1 VGKMMFAKL
10 NGKEVQKILDI
21 IIANFKDNEEKIN
34 NLNVFPVPDGDT
46 GTNMLLTLKAIKQE
60 TINIKSYTL
69 KNIVEKISFGALMGA
84 RGNSGVILSQIIKG
98 FLDKLLSK
106 KNMDLY
112 TIEDALDSSK
122 KLAYSSVQNP
132 TEGTMLTTIKDI
144 YQYVGNLNNNTTRSI
159 SYIELLDNII
169 EETEKSVIRTTYLLP
184 VLKKA
189 DVVDAGAQ
197 GVLDI
202 IIGFKKA
209 LIELKKSDC
218 KLENT
223 KKSKNKKESA
233 KLKNKGILSESSI
246 NGSGNINSN
255 NKMDVK
261 KDFKSLKDI
270 DVSTDIKY
278 VYCTE
283 LVVRGDNINID
294 KLKQAIER
302 FGDSALVVGNDQLV
316 KVHVHTNYP
325 QKVLK
330 RTIREG
336 TLHEIQINNMIDQ
349 SKQARGI
356 EKTEEKVEKIGLL
369 VVASGD
375 GIEEVF
381 KSIGV
386 DVIIKGGQSMNPST
400 YDIVKAINKLEADK
414 IVIFPNNKNIILT
427 ANQAKRIVKKDVIVV
442 PTKSIPQGI
451 TAILNYNYDIEL
463 EENIFNMKEAVKK
476 VKSGEVTAAV
486 RNANLLVGEIKKGDF
501 IGLEDG
507 KVRVISDKLVD
518 VVIDLIKYM
527 STGNEEVV
535 TFYTG
540 KDAKKED
547 SKSIKDRLKEYLPKL
562 EVEFHDGGQPLYPYI
577 FSIE

>member
-1 VGKMMFAKL
+1 MMFTKL
-10 NGKEVQKILDI
+10 NGKEVQKILDVI
-21 IIANFKDNEEKIN
+21 IVNFKENEEKIN

-60 TINIKSYTL
+60 TLNIKSYTL

-98 FLDKLLSK
+98 FLEKLLSK

-112 TIEDALDSSK
+112 AIKDALDSSK

-132 TEGTMLTTIKDI
+132 TEGTMLTTVKDI
-144 YQYVGNLNNNTTRSI
+144 YQFVDNLSNNTNCSI
-159 SYIELLDNII
+159 SYKELLDDII

-197 GVLDI
+197 GILDI

-223 KKSKNKKESA
+223 KKRKNKKESA
-233 KLKNKGILSESSI
+233 KLNNKEILSESSI

-270 DVSTDIKY
+270 NVSTDIKY

-294 KLKQAIER
+294 KLKQDIER

-316 KVHVHTNYP
+316 KVHVHTNNP

-356 EKTEEKVEKIGLL
+356 EKTEEREEKIGLL

-386 DVIIKGGQSMNPST
+386 DIIIKGGQSMNPST

-427 ANQAKRIVKKDVIVV
+427 ANQAKRIVKKDVIVI

-451 TAILNYNYDIEL
+451 TAILNYNYDLEI
-463 EENIFNMKEAVKK
+463 EENIFNMKEAMKK
-476 VKSGEVTAAV
+476 VKCGEVTAAV

-507 KVRVISDKLVD
+507 KIRVISDKLVD
-518 VVIDLIKYM
+518 VVIDLIKDTA
-527 STGNEEVV
+527 TGNEEVV

-547 SKSIKDRLKEYLPKL
+547 SKSIEDRLKECLPKL

>member
-1 VGKMMFAKL
+1 MFTKL
-10 NGKEVQKILDI
+10 NGKEVQKILDVI
-21 IIANFKDNEEKIN
+21 IVNFKENEEKIN

-60 TINIKSYTL
+60 TLNIKSYTL

-98 FLDKLLSK
+98 FLEKLLSK

-112 TIEDALDSSK
+112 AIKDALDSSK

-132 TEGTMLTTIKDI
+132 TEGTMLTTVKDI
-144 YQYVGNLNNNTTRSI
+144 YQFVDNLSNNTNCSI
-159 SYIELLDNII
+159 SYKELLDDII

-223 KKSKNKKESA
+223 KKRKNKKESA
-233 KLKNKGILSESSI
+233 KLNNKEILSESSI

-270 DVSTDIKY
+270 NVSTDIKY

-294 KLKQAIER
+294 KLKQDIER

-316 KVHVHTNYP
+316 KVHVHTNNP

-356 EKTEEKVEKIGLL
+356 EKTEEREEKIGLL

-386 DVIIKGGQSMNPST
+386 DIIIKGGQSMNPST

-427 ANQAKRIVKKDVIVV
+427 ANQAKRIVKKDVIVI

-451 TAILNYNYDIEL
+451 TAILNYNYDLEI
-463 EENIFNMKEAVKK
+463 EENIFNMKEAMKK
-476 VKSGEVTAAV
+476 VKCGEVTAAV

-507 KVRVISDKLVD
+507 KIRVISDKLVD
-518 VVIDLIKYM
+518 VVIDLIKDTA
-527 STGNEEVV
+527 TGNEEVV

-547 SKSIKDRLKEYLPKL
+547 SKSIEDRLKECLPKL

>member
-1 VGKMMFAKL
+1 MFAKL
-10 NGKEVQKILDI
+10 NGREVQNILDI
-21 IIANFKDNEEKIN
+21 IITNFKENEEKIN

-60 TINIKSYTL
+60 VINIKSYTL
-69 KNIVEKISFGALMGA
+69 KNIVERISFGALMGA

-112 TIEDALDSSK
+112 AIRDALNSSK

-144 YQYVGNLNNNTTRSI
+144 YQSVDNLNNNTTSSI
-159 SYIELLDNII
+159 GYMELLDNII
-169 EETEKSVIRTTYLLP
+169 EEAEKSVIRTTYLLP

-197 GVLDI
+197 GILDI

-223 KKSKNKKESA
+223 KKSKNKKESTN
-233 KLKNKGILSESSI
+233 LDNKGVLSESSI
-246 NGSGNINSN
+246 NDSGNINNSN

-270 DVSTDIKY
+270 NVSTDIKY

-283 LVVRGDNINID
+283 LVVRGDNIIID
-294 KLKQAIER
+294 RLKQDIER
-302 FGDSALVVGNDQLV
+302 FGDSALVVGNEKLV

-325 QKVLK
+325 QKVLR

-336 TLHEIQINNMIDQ
+336 TLHEIQINNMVDQ
-349 SKQARGI
+349 SKQARGN
-356 EKTEEKVEKIGLL
+356 EKTEEKKEKIGILA
-369 VVASGD
+369 VANGD

-400 YDIVKAINKLEADK
+400 YDIVKAINKLEADR

-427 ANQAKRIVKKDVIVV
+427 ANQAKRIAKKDVIVI

-451 TAILNYNYDIEL
+451 TAILNYNPDLKI
-463 EENIFNMKEAVKK
+463 EENIFNMKEAVNKI
-476 VKSGEVTAAV
+476 KSGAVTTAV
-486 RNANLLVGEIKKGDF
+486 RNANLLVGEIKKGDY

-507 KVRVISDKLVD
+507 KVRVISDNLVG
-518 VVIDLIKYM
+518 VVIDLIKDM
-527 STGNEEVV
+527 STGNEEVI
-535 TFYTG
+535 TFYIG

-547 SKSIKDRLKEYLPKL
+547 SKIIEDRLKECLPKL
-562 EVEFHDGGQPLYPYI
+562 EIEFYDGGQPLYPYT

>member
-1 VGKMMFAKL
+1 MMFTKL
-10 NGKEVQKILDI
+10 NGKEVQKILDVI
-21 IIANFKDNEEKIN
+21 IVNFKENEEKIN

-60 TINIKSYTL
+60 TLNIKSYTL

-98 FLDKLLSK
+98 FLEKLLSK

-112 TIEDALDSSK
+112 AIKDALDSSK

-132 TEGTMLTTIKDI
+132 TEGTMLTTVKDI
-144 YQYVGNLNNNTTRSI
+144 YQFVDNLSNNTNCSI
-159 SYIELLDNII
+159 SYKELLDDII

-223 KKSKNKKESA
+223 KKRKNKKESA
-233 KLKNKGILSESSI
+233 KLNNKEILSESSI

-270 DVSTDIKY
+270 NVSTDIKY

-294 KLKQAIER
+294 KLKQDIER

-316 KVHVHTNYP
+316 KVHVHTNNP

-356 EKTEEKVEKIGLL
+356 EKTEEREEKIGLL

-386 DVIIKGGQSMNPST
+386 DIIIKGGQSMNPST

-427 ANQAKRIVKKDVIVV
+427 ANQAKRIVKKDVIVI

-451 TAILNYNYDIEL
+451 TAILNYNYDLEI
-463 EENIFNMKEAVKK
+463 EENIFNMKEAMKK
-476 VKSGEVTAAV
+476 VKCGEVTAAV

-507 KVRVISDKLVD
+507 KIRVISDKLVD
-518 VVIDLIKYM
+518 VVIDLIKDTA
-527 STGNEEVV
+527 TGNEEVV

-547 SKSIKDRLKEYLPKL
+547 SKSIEDRLKECLPKL

>member
-1 VGKMMFAKL
+1 MFAKL
-10 NGKEVQKILDI
+10 NGREVQNILDI
-21 IIANFKDNEEKIN
+21 IITNFKENEEKIN

-60 TINIKSYTL
+60 VINIKSYTL
-69 KNIVEKISFGALMGA
+69 KNIVERISFGALMGA

-112 TIEDALDSSK
+112 AIRDALNSSK

-144 YQYVGNLNNNTTRSI
+144 YQSVDNLNNNTTSSI
-159 SYIELLDNII
+159 GYMELLDNII
-169 EETEKSVIRTTYLLP
+169 EEAEKSVIRTTYLLP

-197 GVLDI
+197 GILDI

-223 KKSKNKKESA
+223 KKSKNKKESTN
-233 KLKNKGILSESSI
+233 LNNKGVLSESSI
-246 NGSGNINSN
+246 NDSGNINNSN

-270 DVSTDIKY
+270 NVSTDIKY

-283 LVVRGDNINID
+283 LVVRGDNIIID
-294 KLKQAIER
+294 RLKQDIER
-302 FGDSALVVGNDQLV
+302 FGDSALVVGNEKLV

-325 QKVLK
+325 QKVLR

-336 TLHEIQINNMIDQ
+336 TLHEIQINNMVDQ
-349 SKQARGI
+349 SKQARGN
-356 EKTEEKVEKIGLL
+356 EKTEEKKEKIGILA
-369 VVASGD
+369 VANGD

-400 YDIVKAINKLEADK
+400 YDIVKAINKLEADR

-427 ANQAKRIVKKDVIVV
+427 ANQAKRIAKKDVIVI

-451 TAILNYNYDIEL
+451 TAILNYNPDLKI
-463 EENIFNMKEAVKK
+463 EENIFNMKEAVNKI
-476 VKSGEVTAAV
+476 KSGAVTTAV
-486 RNANLLVGEIKKGDF
+486 RNANLLVGEIKKGDY

-507 KVRVISDKLVD
+507 KVRVISDNLVG
-518 VVIDLIKYM
+518 VVIDLIKDM
-527 STGNEEVV
+527 STGNEEVI
-535 TFYTG
+535 TFYIG

-547 SKSIKDRLKEYLPKL
+547 SKIIEDRLKECLPKL
-562 EVEFHDGGQPLYPYI
+562 EIEFYDGGQPLYPYT

>member
-1 VGKMMFAKL
+1 MIYTKL
-10 NGKEVQKILDI
+10 NISEVQKILDI
-21 IIANFKDNEEKIN
+21 IITNFKENEEKIN

-60 TINIKSYTL
+60 IINIKSYTL

-106 KNMDLY
+106 KSMDLY
-112 TIEDALDSSK
+112 AIRDALDSSK

-144 YQYVGNLNNNTTRSI
+144 YQSVDNLNNNTNSSI

-169 EETEKSVIRTTYLLP
+169 EEAEKSVIRTTYLLP

-197 GVLDI
+197 GILDI
-202 IIGFKKA
+202 LIGFKKA
-209 LIELKKSDC
+209 LIELKKSDG

-233 KLKNKGILSESSI
+233 KLNNKGILSKSSI
-246 NGSGNINSN
+246 NGGGNINSN

-270 DVSTDIKY
+270 NVSTDIKY

-294 KLKQAIER
+294 RLKQDIER
-302 FGDSALVVGNDQLV
+302 FGDSALVVGNEKLV

-325 QKVLK
+325 QKVLR

-336 TLHEIQINNMIDQ
+336 TLHEIQINNMVDQ
-349 SKQARGI
+349 SKQARGT
-356 EKTEEKVEKIGLL
+356 EKTEEKKEKIGIL
-369 VVASGD
+369 VVVNGD

-386 DVIIKGGQSMNPST
+386 DAIIKGGQSMNPST

-442 PTKSIPQGI
+442 TTKSIPQGI
-451 TAILNYNYDIEL
+451 TAILNYNPDLEI
-463 EENIFNMKEAVKK
+463 EENIFNMKEAVNRI
-476 VKSGEVTAAV
+476 KSGEVTTAV
-486 RNANLLVGEIKKGDF
+486 RNANLLVGEIRKGDY

-507 KVRVISDKLVD
+507 NVRVISDNLVN
-518 VVIDLIKYM
+518 VVIDLIKDM

-540 KDAKKED
+540 KELFLEY
-547 SKSIKDRLKEYLPKL
+547 IKVKN
-562 EVEFHDGGQPLYPYI
+562 
-577 FSIE
+577 

>member
-1 VGKMMFAKL
+1 MFAKL
-10 NGKEVQKILDI
+10 NGREVQNILDI
-21 IIANFKDNEEKIN
+21 IITNFKENEEKIN

-60 TINIKSYTL
+60 VINIKSYTL
-69 KNIVEKISFGALMGA
+69 KNIVERISFGALMGA

-112 TIEDALDSSK
+112 AIRDALNSSK

-144 YQYVGNLNNNTTRSI
+144 YQSVDNLNNNTTSSI
-159 SYIELLDNII
+159 GYMELLDNII
-169 EETEKSVIRTTYLLP
+169 EEAEKSVIRTTYLLP

-197 GVLDI
+197 GILDI

-223 KKSKNKKESA
+223 KKSKNKKESTN
-233 KLKNKGILSESSI
+233 LDNKGVLSESSI
-246 NGSGNINSN
+246 NDSGNINNSN

-270 DVSTDIKY
+270 NVSTDIKY

-283 LVVRGDNINID
+283 LVVRGDNIIID
-294 KLKQAIER
+294 RLKQDIER
-302 FGDSALVVGNDQLV
+302 FGDSALVVGNEKLV

-325 QKVLK
+325 QKVLR

-336 TLHEIQINNMIDQ
+336 TLHEIQINNMVDQ
-349 SKQARGI
+349 SKQARGN
-356 EKTEEKVEKIGLL
+356 EKTEEKKEKIGILA
-369 VVASGD
+369 VANGD

-400 YDIVKAINKLEADK
+400 YDIVKAINKLEADR

-427 ANQAKRIVKKDVIVV
+427 ANQAKRIAKKDVIVI

-451 TAILNYNYDIEL
+451 TAILNYNPDLKI
-463 EENIFNMKEAVKK
+463 EENIFNMKEAVNKI
-476 VKSGEVTAAV
+476 KSGAVTTAV
-486 RNANLLVGEIKKGDF
+486 RNANLLVGEIKKGDY

-507 KVRVISDKLVD
+507 KVRVISDNLVG
-518 VVIDLIKYM
+518 VVIDLIKDM

-535 TFYTG
+535 TFYIG

-547 SKSIKDRLKEYLPKL
+547 SKIIEDRLKECLPKL
-562 EVEFHDGGQPLYPYI
+562 EIEFYDGGQPLYPYT

>member
-1 VGKMMFAKL
+1 MMFAKL
-10 NGKEVQKILDI
+10 NGREVQNILDI
-21 IIANFKDNEEKIN
+21 IITNFKENEEKIN

-60 TINIKSYTL
+60 VINIKSYTL

-98 FLDKLLSK
+98 FLDELLSK

-112 TIEDALDSSK
+112 AIRDALNSSK

-144 YQYVGNLNNNTTRSI
+144 YQSVDNLNNNTTSSI
-159 SYIELLDNII
+159 GYMELLDNII
-169 EETEKSVIRTTYLLP
+169 EEAEKSVIRTTYLLP

-197 GVLDI
+197 GILDI

-223 KKSKNKKESA
+223 KKSKNKKESSN
-233 KLKNKGILSESSI
+233 LNNKGVLSESSI
-246 NGSGNINSN
+246 NDSGNINSN

-270 DVSTDIKY
+270 NVSTDIKY

-294 KLKQAIER
+294 RLKQDIER
-302 FGDSALVVGNDQLV
+302 FGDSALVVGNEKLV

-325 QKVLK
+325 QKVLR

-336 TLHEIQINNMIDQ
+336 TLHEIQINNMVDQ
-349 SKQARGI
+349 SKQARGT
-356 EKTEEKVEKIGLL
+356 EKTEEKKEKIGIL
-369 VVASGD
+369 VVANGD

-386 DVIIKGGQSMNPST
+386 DVIIKGGQRMNPST
-400 YDIVKAINKLEADK
+400 YDIVKAINKLEADR

-427 ANQAKRIVKKDVIVV
+427 ANQAKRIVKKNVIVV

-451 TAILNYNYDIEL
+451 TAILNYNPDLEI
-463 EENIFNMKEAVKK
+463 EENIFNMKEAVNKI
-476 VKSGEVTAAV
+476 KSGEVTTAV
-486 RNANLLVGEIKKGDF
+486 KNANLLVGEIKKGDY

-507 KVRVISDKLVD
+507 KVRVISDNLVG
-518 VVIDLIKYM
+518 VVIDLIKDM

-535 TFYTG
+535 TFYIG

-547 SKSIKDRLKEYLPKL
+547 SKSIEDRLKECLPKL
-562 EVEFHDGGQPLYPYI
+562 EIEFHDGGQPLYPYT

>member
-1 VGKMMFAKL
+1 MFAKL
-10 NGKEVQKILDI
+10 NGREVQNILDI
-21 IIANFKDNEEKIN
+21 IITNFKENEEKIN

-60 TINIKSYTL
+60 VINIKSYTL
-69 KNIVEKISFGALMGA
+69 KNIVERISFGALMGA

-112 TIEDALDSSK
+112 AIRDALNSSK

-144 YQYVGNLNNNTTRSI
+144 YQSVDNLNNNTTSSI
-159 SYIELLDNII
+159 GYMELLDNII
-169 EETEKSVIRTTYLLP
+169 EEAEKSVIRTTYLLP

-197 GVLDI
+197 GILDI

-223 KKSKNKKESA
+223 KKSKNKKESTN
-233 KLKNKGILSESSI
+233 LNNKGVLSESSI
-246 NGSGNINSN
+246 NDSGNINNSN

-270 DVSTDIKY
+270 NVSTDIKY

-283 LVVRGDNINID
+283 LVVRGDNIIID
-294 KLKQAIER
+294 RLKQDIER
-302 FGDSALVVGNDQLV
+302 FGDSALVVGNEKLV

-325 QKVLK
+325 QKVLR

-336 TLHEIQINNMIDQ
+336 TLHEIQINNMVDQ
-349 SKQARGI
+349 SKQARGN
-356 EKTEEKVEKIGLL
+356 EKTEEKKEKIGILA
-369 VVASGD
+369 VANGD

-400 YDIVKAINKLEADK
+400 YDIVKAINKLEADR

-427 ANQAKRIVKKDVIVV
+427 ANQAKRIAKKDVIVI
-442 PTKSIPQGI
+442 PTKSIPQGV
-451 TAILNYNYDIEL
+451 TAILNYNPDLKI
-463 EENIFNMKEAVKK
+463 EENIFNMKEAVNKI
-476 VKSGEVTAAV
+476 KSGAVTTAV
-486 RNANLLVGEIKKGDF
+486 RNANLLVGEIKKGDY

-507 KVRVISDKLVD
+507 KVRVISDNLVG
-518 VVIDLIKYM
+518 VVIDLIKDM
-527 STGNEEVV
+527 STGNEEVI
-535 TFYTG
+535 TFYIG

-547 SKSIKDRLKEYLPKL
+547 SKIIEDRLKECLPKL
-562 EVEFHDGGQPLYPYI
+562 EIEFYDGGQPLYPYT

>member
-1 VGKMMFAKL
+1 MFAKL
-10 NGKEVQKILDI
+10 NGREVQNILDI
-21 IIANFKDNEEKIN
+21 IITNFKENEEKIN

-60 TINIKSYTL
+60 VINIKSYTL
-69 KNIVEKISFGALMGA
+69 KNIVERISFGALMGA

-112 TIEDALDSSK
+112 AIRDALNSSK

-144 YQYVGNLNNNTTRSI
+144 YQSVDNLNNNTTSSI
-159 SYIELLDNII
+159 GYMELLDNII
-169 EETEKSVIRTTYLLP
+169 EEAEKSVIRTTYLLP

-197 GVLDI
+197 GILDI

-223 KKSKNKKESA
+223 KKSKNKKESTN
-233 KLKNKGILSESSI
+233 LDNKGVLSESSI
-246 NGSGNINSN
+246 NDSGNINNSN

-270 DVSTDIKY
+270 NVSTDIKY

-283 LVVRGDNINID
+283 LVVRGDNIIID
-294 KLKQAIER
+294 RLKQDIER
-302 FGDSALVVGNDQLV
+302 FGDSALVVGNEKLV

-325 QKVLK
+325 QKVLR

-336 TLHEIQINNMIDQ
+336 TLHEIQINNMVDQ
-349 SKQARGI
+349 SKQARGN
-356 EKTEEKVEKIGLL
+356 EKTEEKKEKIGILA
-369 VVASGD
+369 VANGD

-400 YDIVKAINKLEADK
+400 YDIVKAINKLEADR

-442 PTKSIPQGI
+442 PTKSVPQGV
-451 TAILNYNYDIEL
+451 TAILNYNPDLKI
-463 EENIFNMKEAVKK
+463 EENIFNMKEAVNKI
-476 VKSGEVTAAV
+476 KSGAVTTAV
-486 RNANLLVGEIKKGDF
+486 RNANLLVGEIKKGDY

-507 KVRVISDKLVD
+507 KVRVISDNLVG
-518 VVIDLIKYM
+518 VVIDLIKDM
-527 STGNEEVV
+527 STGNEEVI
-535 TFYTG
+535 TFYIG

-547 SKSIKDRLKEYLPKL
+547 SKIIEDRLKECLPKL
-562 EVEFHDGGQPLYPYI
+562 EIEFYDGGQPLYPYT

>member
-1 VGKMMFAKL
+1 MIFAKL
-10 NGKEVQKILDI
+10 NGREVQNILDI
-21 IIANFKDNEEKIN
+21 IITNFKENEEKIN

-60 TINIKSYTL
+60 VINIKSYTL

-112 TIEDALDSSK
+112 AIRDALDSSK

-144 YQYVGNLNNNTTRSI
+144 HQSVDNLNNNTTGSI
-159 SYIELLDNII
+159 SYIEILDNII
-169 EETEKSVIRTTYLLP
+169 EEAEKSVIRSTYILP

-197 GVLDI
+197 GILDI

-233 KLKNKGILSESSI
+233 KLNNKGILSESSI
-246 NGSGNINSN
+246 NDSGNINSN

-270 DVSTDIKY
+270 NVSTDIKY

-283 LVVRGDNINID
+283 LVVLGDNINID
-294 KLKQAIER
+294 RLKQDIER
-302 FGDSALVVGNDQLV
+302 FGDSALVVGNEKLV

-356 EKTEEKVEKIGLL
+356 EEAEEKKEKIGLL
-369 VVASGD
+369 VVANGD

-427 ANQAKRIVKKDVIVV
+427 ANQAKRIVKKDIIVV

-451 TAILNYNYDIEL
+451 TAILNYNPDLEV
-463 EENIFNMKEAVKK
+463 EENIFNMKEAVNKI
-476 VKSGEVTAAV
+476 KSGEVTTAV
-486 RNANLLVGEIKKGDF
+486 RKANLLVGEIKKGDY

-507 KVRVISDKLVD
+507 KVRVISDNLVG
-518 VVIDLIKYM
+518 VVIDLIKDM
-527 STGNEEVV
+527 STGNEEIV

-547 SKSIKDRLKEYLPKL
+547 SKSIEGRLKECLPKL